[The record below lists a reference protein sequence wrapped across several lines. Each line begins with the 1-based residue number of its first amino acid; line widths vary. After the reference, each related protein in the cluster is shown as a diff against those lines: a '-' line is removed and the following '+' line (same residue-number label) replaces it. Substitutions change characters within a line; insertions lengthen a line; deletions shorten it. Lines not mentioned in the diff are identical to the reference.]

1 MYKTY
6 GPHLGLLYGK
16 KEIFEKLPNQNHE
29 FLKNQIPYTLN
40 PGGPNHEELASLVG
54 IAEYF
59 EDVYNH
65 HFQEKKINLL
75 NKIKKVNSIIANHEE
90 KISNKFLEFIES
102 EKKIK
107 LIGKK
112 KIENKNRAPTFSF
125 TIEGIPSEKVSE
137 SLIKQ
142 KIALRNDNFYAWRC
156 LKALGIDTKDG
167 VVRVSMVH
175 YNSIDDVDKLI
186 NAFEKSNII

>member
-1 MYKTY
+1 MR
-6 GPHLGLLYGK
+6 K
-16 KEIFEKLPNQNHE
+16 KFQINFQN
-29 FLKNQIPYTLN
+29 LQNRK
-40 PGGPNHEELASLVG
+40 
-54 IAEYF
+54 
-59 EDVYNH
+59 
-65 HFQEKKINLL
+65 
-75 NKIKKVNSIIANHEE
+75 
-90 KISNKFLEFIES
+90 
-102 EKKIK
+102 KKIK

-112 KIENKNRAPTFSF
+112 RIENKNRAPTFSF

-175 YNSIDDVDKLI
+175 YNSLDDVDKLI